1 MLTYVWRS
9 GSGAI
14 FLVALMVFLELA
26 LGGGESQG
34 ESTSPRRA
42 RILEENPAP
51 RAARLLRQ
59 VALSYEVGL
68 SPQARDREFLQK
80 AAQAR
85 NSLGILRLVELRRQS
100 LKLLEGQG
108 EVSWE
113 SLRLKKW
120 PDGDRV
126 GVLLSVPV
134 WVPAGAR
141 RLVAYC
147 GFEKKWQTV
156 ALTTPRPCGYVWHV
170 ESLAAINDKGRY
182 RAETIQFEVNSRFAP
197 LAALLLEYIF
207 REGWYEPAKRIPLLV
222 VRGGEDTYAVSRR
235 SGPGTVESL
244 SFPADDDTSF
254 EAKVVKVHYDD
265 LAQVYHGRHA
275 SISNHRLG
283 LALDI
288 NDFNFSGVVD
298 GPPNPVSRAL
308 RQYNREAMHRL
319 DARQL
324 PPWVYTA
331 AKWLGCRLPQEWNY
345 VGFHTDWPHLDV
357 GTK

>member
-1 MLTYVWRS
+1 MFTQSRRTLIMALFFV
-9 GSGAI
+9 A
-14 FLVALMVFLELA
+14 FLVILEGIAAPLR
-26 LGGGESQG
+26 LFGEGSLP
-34 ESTSPRRA
+34 PRP
-42 RILEENPAP
+42 RILEASLAPA
-51 RAARLLRQ
+51 AARLLQQ
-59 VALSYEVGL
+59 VALSYDPGL
-68 SPQARDREFLQK
+68 TPRDRDRDFLKK
-80 AAQAR
+80 AALAR
-85 NSLGILRLVELRRQS
+85 NSLGIHRLVELRRKS
-100 LKLLEGQG
+100 LELLAGKG

-113 SLRLKKW
+113 TLRLLKW

-141 RLVAYC
+141 RLVTYC
-147 GFEKKWQTV
+147 GFAKKWQTV
-156 ALTTPRPCGYVWHV
+156 ALTAPRPCGYIWHV
-170 ESLAAINDKGRY
+170 ETLSAINAKDNY
-182 RAETIQFEVNSRFAP
+182 RADYIHFEVNSKFAP

-207 REGWYEPAKRIPLLV
+207 REGWYEPQKRVPLLV
-222 VRGGEDTYAVSRR
+222 VRGGEDTYAVSVNT
-235 SGPGTVESL
+235 GPGTVESL
-244 SFPADDDTSF
+244 SFPDQEGTSL
-254 EAKVVKVHYDD
+254 EAQVIKVHFDH

-275 SISNHRLG
+275 VISNHRLG
-283 LALDI
+283 LALDL

-324 PPWVYTA
+324 PSWIYTV

-345 VGFHTDWPHLDV
+345 VGYHTDWPHLDV

>member
-1 MLTYVWRS
+1 MVIQALRNAGV
-9 GSGAI
+9 AV
-14 FLVALMVFLELA
+14 FMVALMFLLERA
-26 LGGGESQG
+26 LGLGSLWGEVSQ
-34 ESTSPRRA
+34 PPRA
-42 RILEENPAP
+42 RILEADQAP
-51 RAARLLRQ
+51 RAARLLGK
-59 VALSYEVGL
+59 VALSYDPGM
-68 SPQARDREFLQK
+68 SSQDRDRDFLQK
-80 AAQAR
+80 AALAR
-85 NSLGILRLVELRRQS
+85 NSLNLIRLVELRRQS
-100 LKLLEGQG
+100 LMLLSGQT

-113 SLRLKKW
+113 NLRLKKW

-141 RLVAYC
+141 RLITYC

-156 ALTTPRPCGYVWHV
+156 ALTSPRPCGYVWHV
-170 ESLAAINDKGRY
+170 ETLAAVNDKGRY
-182 RAETIQFEVNSRFAP
+182 RPETIQFEVNSRFAP

-207 REGWYEPAKRIPLLV
+207 REGWYEPAKRVPLLV
-222 VRGGEDTYAVSRR
+222 VRGGEDTYAVSLRA
-235 SGPGTVESL
+235 GPGAVESL
-244 SFPADDDTSF
+244 SFPVHDDTSF
-254 EAKVVKVHYDD
+254 EAKVLKVHYEN
-265 LAQVYHGRHA
+265 LAQVYHGGHA
-275 SISNHRLG
+275 VISNHRLG

-288 NDFNFSGVVD
+288 NDFNLSGVVD

-324 PPWVYTA
+324 PSWVYTA